1 MRLKKVYWMKKR
13 IFLRL
18 ILIAVIVIL
27 NDNKTIASN
36 KINQDNIKKIEKE
49 TQLCLDKG
57 IAMHNCNYKAIN
69 KYEIEIEKTIK
80 KLKKKLTQSQ
90 YEKLS
95 ISQKKWE
102 EFAKANNKLYS
113 ETFDVIPATIVYLF
127 SSQYKKQIYE
137 NRLKE
142 LIEFSNEYN
151 TLLKDYSA
159 KNYY

>member
-1 MRLKKVYWMKKR
+1 MKKI
-13 IFLRL
+13 IFLSL
-18 ILIAVIVIL
+18 ISIAAIL
-27 NDNKTIASN
+27 FNNKTIASN
-36 KINQDNIKKIEKE
+36 EINQDNIKKIEKE

-57 IAMHNCNYKAIN
+57 IAMHNCNYEAIY

-127 SSQYKKQIYE
+127 SSHYKKQIYE

-151 TLLKDYSA
+151 TLLKDYDA